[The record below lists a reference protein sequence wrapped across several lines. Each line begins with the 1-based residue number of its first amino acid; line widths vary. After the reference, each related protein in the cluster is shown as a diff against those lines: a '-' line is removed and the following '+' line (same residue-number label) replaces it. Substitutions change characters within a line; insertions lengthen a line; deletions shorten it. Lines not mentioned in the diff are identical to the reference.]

1 MSYME
6 RVIPC
11 MERRIPC
18 LLRHVSCLEC
28 LRANME
34 RLMSY
39 MERLMSY
46 MECLMSYMERGI
58 PGLDDVLF
66 WNSSVKK
73 QNSRVFGGVRPA
85 PAGIFSSAANPEPK
99 IQRRSRKIV
108 INP

>member
-1 MSYME
+1 MERLMSY
-6 RVIPC
+6 
-11 MERRIPC
+11 
-18 LLRHVSCLEC
+18 
-28 LRANME
+28 ME